1 MEFTLQKTFTFI
13 LFIFIGILLKTKF
26 KGGDEV
32 SGIKKIILNL
42 ALPATIFIA
51 LLSIEIEVNLLLLPV
66 LALLLNGILFYGFP
80 LLLPAMGV
88 QKDTSNYRTAQLLIP
103 SLAPGLS
110 CFPFVLEFLGEPY
123 LAKAAMADL
132 GNKVFVLIGLYIV
145 AMNWHSRLQSKGKTS
160 RGNRMKSLLIAMV
173 SEPVNIFIA
182 VALLLLSFGWNMESL
197 PFVISD
203 TLARLSLLMTP
214 LVLLFIGL
222 AVKIKRNQLSQILS
236 ILLVRAGVVVL
247 LTALFMAVAGITSQ
261 NTILLILAF
270 GLSAVSFWPF
280 AHISAVESLESKIP
294 LERRTFNNNYGISIL
309 ALSFPLSTILILG
322 VLSSGTVINGI
333 LPVTI
338 LGAALVGLGFL
349 PVFLSSLNKVRTSYI
364 STSTVEENVS
374 KVELK
379 KREYEVATSK
389 GS

>member
-13 LFIFIGILLKTKF
+13 LFILIGLLLKKKF

-51 LLSIEIEVNLLLLPV
+51 LLSIEIEASLLLLPV
-66 LALLLNGILFYGFP
+66 LALLLNGILFLGFP
-80 LLLPAMGV
+80 LLLPVMGV
-88 QKDTSNYRTAQLLIP
+88 QKDTPNYRTAQLLIP

-132 GNKVFVLIGLYIV
+132 GNKVFVLIGLYII
-145 AMNWHSRLQSKGKTS
+145 AMNWHSRLQVKEKTS
-160 RGNRMKSLLIAMV
+160 RGNRIKSLLIAMI

-182 VALLLLSFGWNMESL
+182 VALLLLSLGWNMESI

-203 TLARLSLLMTP
+203 TLDRLSLLMTP

-247 LTALFMAVAGITSQ
+247 ISAFFIAVAGITAQ
-261 NTILLILAF
+261 NNILLILAF

-280 AHISAVESLESKIP
+280 AHISAVESLESKVP
-294 LERRTFNNNYGISIL
+294 LKQRTFNNNYGISIL

-322 VLSSGTVINGI
+322 ILSSGTVVNGI
-333 LPVTI
+333 LPVVI
-338 LGAALVGLGFL
+338 LGTSLLALGFL
-349 PVFLSSLNKVRTSYI
+349 PVILSILKKAKL
-364 STSTVEENVS
+364 STETIPAKKEFS
-374 KVELK
+374 KVEIK
-379 KREYEVATSK
+379 ERKYQAAVSES
-389 GS
+389 S